1 MNYPLMLDLENK
13 KIVIIGGG
21 KVAYRKVMRFLEFGG
36 LVTVV
41 SPHFIETFESSK
53 EQVQL
58 ITDSYQ
64 EKYLEDS
71 FLVVAATDDKAL
83 NTKIGMYC
91 REKNKLCN
99 VVSNET
105 VSSFIVPSFL
115 KRGELVISVSTGGNS
130 PYLAGKIKADLEE
143 TYDESYE
150 EYVSLLGAIR
160 YRLLKQNLEE
170 YEKKELLKSL
180 VDQTLS
186 ELRAYLQQ
194 LDTDQTD

>member
-1 MNYPLMLDLENK
+1 MYYPLMLDLESK

-21 KVAYRKVMRFLEFGG
+21 KVAYRKAMHFLEFGG

-41 SPHFIETFESSK
+41 SPHFIETFESGK
-53 EQVQL
+53 EQMQL
-58 ITDSYQ
+58 ITDSYR
-64 EKYLEDS
+64 EKYLQDS
-71 FLVVAATDDKAL
+71 FIVVAATDDKAL

-91 REKNKLCN
+91 REQNKLCN
-99 VVSNET
+99 VASNEA

-150 EYVSLLGAIR
+150 EYVNLLGVIR
-160 YRLLKQNLEE
+160 KRLLKQNLEE
-170 YEKKELLKSL
+170 REKGELLKSL
-180 VDQTLS
+180 VNQTLL
-186 ELRAYLQQ
+186 ELRAYLQK